1 MRYAAGLLALLMA
14 GCATRSFDP
23 PIRYVLT
30 PEWSVNQAQTAD
42 ETLAIRPLT
51 AARPYRQQIVYREG
65 LELGQ
70 YARVEWAELP
80 GDAVTRALSDA
91 IRDTGRFSDVGVALN
106 LRQPRYVLTGSL
118 RTFDLCKETEPWTA
132 ECEIRVE
139 VRESLGPKTLYAQ
152 TLSKSV
158 PLESNDVSA
167 LPVAMSK
174 AVGEIVSEAANGIAE
189 SQ

>member
-1 MRYAAGLLALLMA
+1 
-14 GCATRSFDP
+14 
-23 PIRYVLT
+23 
-30 PEWSVNQAQTAD
+30 
-42 ETLAIRPLT
+42 
-51 AARPYRQQIVYREG
+51 
-65 LELGQ
+65 
-70 YARVEWAELP
+70 
-80 GDAVTRALSDA
+80 
-91 IRDTGRFSDVGVALN
+91 
-106 LRQPRYVLTGSL
+106 VLTGSL